1 MKSLIYVIFTLFI
14 LPSFA
19 SEKLQEAINKYQ
31 EAPAVKADV
40 KKTSVYALLEET
52 KTSEGEMI
60 FSKGLMRM
68 NLNSKNDPTLIVIN
82 EEAIWVETNSGF
94 GDGKHVMKIQSK
106 AMKDRSRAPIALI
119 LENKD
124 ILKVF
129 KIEKENKEKSSTEYV
144 LVPKK
149 ADEITELV
157 EMTIKV
163 NKDNEL
169 VELSY
174 KDDIDNTV
182 TYNFSD
188 ANFKYKAKKSDFKY
202 EKPSGSKIVVY

>member
-1 MKSLIYVIFTLFI
+1 MKLLCYVIITL
-14 LPSFA
+14 LLMPAFA

-31 EAPAVKADV
+31 DAPAVKADV

-52 KTSEGEMI
+52 KISEGEMI

-68 NLNSKNDPTLIVIN
+68 NLKSKNDPTLIVVN
-82 EEAIWVETNSGF
+82 EDAIWVETDSGF

-129 KIEKENKEKSSTEYV
+129 KIEKENKEKSSTEFV

-149 ADEITELV
+149 EDEVTELV
-157 EMTIKV
+157 EMTLKV
-163 NKDNEL
+163 NKNNEL
-169 VELSY
+169 IELSY
-174 KDDIDNTV
+174 KDDIDNMV
-182 TYNFSD
+182 TYSFSKAD
-188 ANFKYKAKKSDFKY
+188 FKYKAKEGDFKY